1 MVRRAKRE
9 DGNEN
14 VVSVRLSP
22 GTLQFLRELQDRLQE
37 ATGIDWGRREV
48 IEVAVARLHRNIFG
62 GTRTAFENWIRQKG
76 WRINSHTV
84 RTPFGSCEPGQAVI
98 AKKNGT
104 WTFLMTLAEAWEQY
118 CCSQQ

>member
-84 RTPFGSCEPGQAVI
+84 RTPFGSCEPGRRS
-98 AKKNGT
+98 
-104 WTFLMTLAEAWEQY
+104 
-118 CCSQQ
+118 SQRRTGHGRF